1 MRETRAD
8 TALSTMFAV
17 GLHLLLL
24 LLLFAG
30 LKWSRPMTPAAAAG
44 AAVDADLVDPNALS
58 ASMQRALA
66 APQPMTPTPPAPQP
80 LEPPPPQPAPTP
92 APDDALVAP
101 QPVAQEAIP
110 VPDQTDQER
119 VDREALS
126 VDTRAREQEEKHR
139 QEQIDLTQR
148 EQQQQAEQKQRL
160 AQQSL
165 DEQIRKIR
173 EARRQASH
181 EADLAEQKIKQLA
194 NVRPRN
200 AAEAATQP
208 DSQAGASTPP
218 GNNGVDAG
226 LLARYRAAIG
236 DAIQRNWIRPDSVP
250 LGQPCKLQI
259 RQLPGGEVI
268 DVQVLEPCPYDDL
281 GKRSLEAAV
290 LKAQPLPYSGF
301 EPVFSRTLDLKFQ
314 PEEH

>member
-17 GLHLLLL
+17 GLHLLLF

-30 LKWSRPMTPAAAAG
+30 LKWSHPITPDAAAG

-66 APQPMTPTPPAPQP
+66 ARPAPPVEQQP
-80 LEPPPPQPAPTP
+80 VEPPPPQPLP
-92 APDDALVAP
+92 APAPEEAQTAP
-101 QPVAQEAIP
+101 QPVAQQAIP
-110 VPDQTDQER
+110 IPDQRDQER
-119 VDREALS
+119 VDPDALS
-126 VDTRAREQEEKHR
+126 AELRAREQEEKHR
-139 QEQIDLTQR
+139 QQQIDLTQQQ
-148 EQQQQAEQKQRL
+148 QQQQAEQQQQL
-160 AQQSL
+160 ARQSL
-165 DEQIRKIR
+165 AEQIRRIR
-173 EARRQASH
+173 EARRQATH
-181 EADLAEQKIKQLA
+181 EADLAEQKLKQLA
-194 NVRPRN
+194 DAHDRTSASSQPN
-200 AAEAATQP
+200 A
-208 DSQAGASTPP
+208 DNNGNPP
-218 GNNGVDAG
+218 AGNNGVDAG
-226 LLARYRAAIG
+226 LLARYRAALG

-290 LKAQPLPYSGF
+290 LKAQPLPYEGF

>member
-30 LKWSRPMTPAAAAG
+30 LKWSHPMTPDAAAG

-66 APQPMTPTPPAPQP
+66 ATPPVTPTPPEPRPVEPLPQP
-80 LEPPPPQPAPTP
+80 VPTP
-92 APDDALVAP
+92 TPEDAQTAP
-101 QPVAQEAIP
+101 QPVAQQAIP
-110 VPDQTDQER
+110 VPDQRDQER
-119 VDREALS
+119 VDRDALS
-126 VDTRAREQEEKHR
+126 AELRTREQEEKHR
-139 QEQIDLTQR
+139 QEQIDLTQH
-148 EQQQQAEQKQRL
+148 EQQQQAVQKQRL

-181 EADLAEQKIKQLA
+181 EADLAEQKLKQIA
-194 NVRPRN
+194 DVRQR
-200 AAEAATQP
+200 ATQSLQP
-208 DSQAGASTPP
+208 TADSNASPPP

-226 LLARYRAAIG
+226 LLARYRAALG

-290 LKAQPLPYSGF
+290 LKAQPLPYAGY
-301 EPVFSRTLDLKFQ
+301 EPVFSRILDLKFQ

>member
-30 LKWSRPMTPAAAAG
+30 LKWSHPVTQDAAAG

-66 APQPMTPTPPAPQP
+66 ARPAPPVEQQP
-80 LEPPPPQPAPTP
+80 VEPPPPQPVPTP
-92 APDDALVAP
+92 VPQEAQTAP
-101 QPVAQEAIP
+101 QPVAQQAIP
-110 VPDQTDQER
+110 VPDQRDQER

-126 VDTRAREQEEKHR
+126 AELRAREQDEKHR
-139 QEQIDLTQR
+139 QQQIDLTQQQ
-148 EQQQQAEQKQRL
+148 QQQQAEQQQQL
-160 AQQSL
+160 ARQSL
-165 DEQIRKIR
+165 AEQIRKIR
-173 EARRQASH
+173 EARRQASR
-181 EADLAEQKIKQLA
+181 EADLAEQKLKQLA
-194 NVRPRN
+194 DAHDHASSSSQPTADN
-200 AAEAATQP
+200 A
-208 DSQAGASTPP
+208 GNPP
-218 GNNGVDAG
+218 AGNNGVDAG
-226 LLARYRAAIG
+226 LLARYRAALG

-290 LKAQPLPYSGF
+290 LKAQPLPYAGY
-301 EPVFSRTLDLKFQ
+301 EPVFSRILDLKFQ

>member
-30 LKWSRPMTPAAAAG
+30 LKWSHPVTPDAAAG
-44 AAVDADLVDPNALS
+44 AAVDADLVDPNALP

-66 APQPMTPTPPAPQP
+66 ATAPVTPSPPVEPQPV
-80 LEPPPPQPAPTP
+80 EPPPPQPLPSP
-92 APDDALVAP
+92 VPDAAQTAP
-101 QPVAQEAIP
+101 QPVAQEALP
-110 VPDQTDQER
+110 VPDQRDQER

-126 VDTRAREQEEKHR
+126 AELRAREQEEKQR
-139 QEQIDLTQR
+139 QQQIDLTQKQQQQQV
-148 EQQQQAEQKQRL
+148 EQQQQL
-160 AQQSL
+160 ARQSL

-173 EARRQASH
+173 EARRQASR
-181 EADLAEQKIKQLA
+181 EADLAEQKLKQLA
-194 NVRPRN
+194 DARARSTSASQTP
-200 AAEAATQP
+200 A
-208 DSQAGASTPP
+208 DSAGNPPP

-226 LLARYRAAIG
+226 LLARYRAALG

-290 LKAQPLPYSGF
+290 LKAQPLPYAGF
-301 EPVFSRTLDLKFQ
+301 ESVFSRTLDLKFQ